1 MADESDETLMAR
13 YAAHD
18 DRAAFQ
24 LLFERYAGRVQ
35 AYFRRGMS
43 DDAAAADLVQITF
56 MHVHRARRDFDTAR
70 AFRPWL
76 FAIAANVRRE
86 HWRRKARKPEAPLEP
101 GHEGSVPPEASTAT
115 DRLVRRA
122 IEQLPDNQREV
133 VVLRWYSGLSF
144 PEIAETLGIQT
155 TAAKVR
161 SHRATKALAALLGG
175 GDD

>member
-1 MADESDETLMAR
+1 MAR
-13 YAAHD
+13 YAADD

-24 LLFERYAGRVQ
+24 ALFQRYAGRVQ
-35 AYFRRGMS
+35 AYFRRGVQ
-43 DDAAAADLVQITF
+43 DDVLAADLTQTTF
-56 MHVHRARRDFDTAR
+56 MHVHRARRDYDRAR

-86 HWRRKARKPEAPLEP
+86 HWRRLSRKPESPLEP
-101 GHEGSVPPEASTAT
+101 GHEGSVPPDASTAT

-122 IEQLPDNQREV
+122 VEQLPDNQREV
-133 VVLRWYSGLSF
+133 VLLRWYAGLSF
-144 PEIAETLGIQT
+144 PEIADALGIQT

-161 SHRATKALAALLGG
+161 SHRAVKALKALLGG